1 MIIRPW
7 QDSKIEANLFSE
19 KVQIWSA
26 FFDQENSASF
36 LSLLSTDE
44 IKRAKRLKDP
54 KVASRQL
61 ISREILRLILGN
73 YTGIDPKN
81 LTISYSQ
88 FGKPFLSFP
97 ENSGIYFNLSH
108 SGNLL
113 LIAVTAGKQL
123 GIDVEKIEASIDI
136 TGIAPLVFSA
146 EEQVALSHS
155 ADPIHEFY
163 ELWTEKEAILK
174 SSGLG
179 FSYPA
184 NRFSVN
190 KSKEHRSLQEYSK
203 DLPSGT
209 DISLATFSPA
219 EGYSAAIAVML

>member
-1 MIIRPW
+1 MVIRPW
-7 QDSKIEANLFSE
+7 QESKIKANLFSE

-26 FFDQENSASF
+26 FFDQENSTAY
-36 LSLLSTDE
+36 LGLLSTEE
-44 IKRAKRLKDP
+44 IKRANRLKDP

-61 ISREILRLILGN
+61 ISRGILRLILGN

-97 ENSGIYFNLSH
+97 ENSEIYFNLSH

-146 EEQVALSHS
+146 EEQVSLLHL

-163 ELWTEKEAILK
+163 GLWTEKEAILK

-190 KSKEHRSLQEYSK
+190 KTNEHQSLHEYSK
-203 DLPSGT
+203 DLPTGT

-219 EGYSAAIAVML
+219 EGYSAAIAVMQ